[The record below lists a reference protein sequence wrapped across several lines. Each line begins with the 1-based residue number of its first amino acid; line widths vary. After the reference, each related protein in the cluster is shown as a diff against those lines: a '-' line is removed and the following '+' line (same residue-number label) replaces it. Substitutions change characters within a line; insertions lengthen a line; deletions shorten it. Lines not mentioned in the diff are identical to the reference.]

1 MKQITL
7 RWVENQVMVGSDLN
21 SHSIVIGKTA
31 DPDGVWLGVKPAELL
46 LMAAAACS
54 SWDVIEILT
63 KQREP
68 FNDLTV
74 ICTGEQQQEAPWN
87 FTHIHIKYI
96 VSGEVND
103 EKLRRAIRLS
113 EEKYCSVTNTL
124 RKGTDITS
132 EYEILP
138 ETILKNGS

>member
-7 RWVENQVMVGSDLN
+7 RWVEDQVMVGSDSN
-21 SHSIVIGKTA
+21 HHSIVIGKNA
-31 DPDGVWLGVKPAELL
+31 DPNGAWLGVKPAELL

-68 FNDLTV
+68 FTDLFV
-74 ICTGEQQQEAPWN
+74 ICTGEQQEEAPWN
-87 FTHIHIKYI
+87 FTNIHLKYS
-96 VSGEVND
+96 VSGNVNE
-103 EKLRRAIRLS
+103 EKLKRAIRLS

-124 RKGTDITS
+124 RKGTEVTS
-132 EYEILP
+132 EYEITP
-138 ETILKNGS
+138 EKVFN

>member
-7 RWVENQVMVGSDLN
+7 RWLEDQVMVGSDSN
-21 SHSIVIGKTA
+21 NHSIVIGKTS
-31 DPDGVWLGVKPAELL
+31 DPDGAWLGVKPAELL

-54 SWDVIEILT
+54 SWDIIEILT

-68 FNDLTV
+68 FKGLMV

-87 FTHIHIKYI
+87 FTHIHLKYI
-96 VSGEVND
+96 VSGDVND
-103 EKLRRAIRLS
+103 EKLKRAIRLS

-124 RKGTDITS
+124 RKGTEISSD
-132 EYEILP
+132 YEIQP
-138 ETILKNGS
+138 DCEKNNG

>member
-7 RWVENQVMVGSDLN
+7 RWLEDQVMVGSDSN
-21 SHSIVIGKTA
+21 NHSIVIGKTS
-31 DPDGVWLGVKPAELL
+31 DPDGAWLGVKPAELL

-68 FNDLTV
+68 FKGLSV

-87 FTHIHIKYI
+87 FTHIHLNYV
-96 VSGEVND
+96 VSGDVNE
-103 EKLRRAIRLS
+103 EKLKRAIRLS

-124 RKGTDITS
+124 RRGTDVS
-132 EYEILP
+132 SDYEIQP
-138 ETILKNGS
+138 D